1 MEFENYDLKLH
12 GVRLPIVELTKKDL
26 DFVGAKEGISKPDYL
41 RLLSLKGLEIRIES
55 GMVDAARK
63 EEYITRLDRELGVIN
78 SGGFADYMLLVYDII
93 RFARENNIPKGAAR
107 GSAAGCLVLFL
118 AQVTEV
124 DPIIQELYFERFLSQ
139 ARIKISI
146 IDGITYVDGSLV
158 PDVDLDISHQDRDKV
173 IQYLFE
179 KYPGKS
185 CKLSTLSTLTS
196 KILIKE
202 CGKIVEE
209 YSEQQMNEVSAMI
222 PSVFGKVRELEEAQ
236 EESKDFKIFCNDN
249 PRIFKIARKLRGLIR
264 NKGSHASGYLISF
277 YPLERYLPMDLGSNG
292 EIVSCYDMND
302 AQKVSIK
309 VDLLGLHDVTLIDN
323 VCKSAGIKVEDID
336 YNDPKLYEKLQ
347 MLEVPYGLFQIGGDC
362 NLRVINKVK
371 PRNLYDLAVVVALA
385 RPGALAYVDQFA
397 EYVRTGEAQS
407 VHPFFDDILEK
418 TGGIPVFQEQAMKM
432 VNKIGLT
439 LDDAETIRRVIGKK
453 KIDQMPVWEAKVRQA
468 VKDNGIDPKAADVLW
483 KVLDDSK
490 SYSFNLSH
498 SISYALLAAY
508 SVYLKFE
515 YPAKFFIESLK
526 LTRAKSDPIAE
537 IADIQK
543 ELVYFGVKLQPPDI
557 VKSDLDFKEEGEDIR
572 YGLSAIKGVSEK
584 TFEKLKEFIDADKTN
599 KFQIFQAA
607 KRAKLNIGIFSA
619 LIQAGALS
627 SMGDDRPKL
636 VYEAQLFNLL
646 TDKEKNWVIENG
658 ANYNYNLFSILKGWE
673 GCISNGKPVFKES
686 RIATLKKKADKYRE
700 IHTQNSKFPEFAAY
714 VYERNLTGYCYS
726 QKLKKIFDSYAKD
739 SITTMLD
746 IKSLM
751 ADDKAEC
758 VGFVTLCEKK
768 TSKNKKKYCKIEL
781 EDETGKTELL
791 LFDPSFSKFE
801 EQGLIPKEG
810 AVLLA
815 GVRKWNDAL
824 IVDSI
829 KLFHDKI
836 YMKLA
841 DLKDRSKDD
850 SEV

>member
-1 MEFENYDLKLH
+1 MDFENYDLNLH
-12 GVRLPIVELTKKDL
+12 GVRLPIVDLTQKDL
-26 DFVGAKEGISKPDYL
+26 DFVGAKEGISKPDFL
-41 RLLSLKGLEIRIES
+41 RLLSLKGLDIRIKD
-55 GMVDAARK
+55 GLVDGSRK
-63 EEYITRLDRELGVIN
+63 EEYIERLDRELGVIN
-78 SGGFADYMLLVYDII
+78 SGGFADYMLLVWDII

-124 DPIIQELYFERFLSQ
+124 DPIIQGLYFERFLSQ
-139 ARIKISI
+139 ARIKIKVV
-146 IDGITYVDGSLV
+146 DGITYVDGSLV

-202 CGKIVEE
+202 CGKIVED
-209 YSEQQMNEVSAMI
+209 YTEQQMNEVSSMI
-222 PSVFGKVRELEEAQ
+222 PSVFGKVRELEEARD
-236 EESKDFKIFCNDN
+236 ESKDFNLFCIQN

-277 YPLERYLPMDLGSNG
+277 YPLEKYLPMDLGSNG

-336 YNDPKLYEKLQ
+336 YNSSEIYDKLQ
-347 MLEVPYGLFQIGGDC
+347 LLEAPYGLFQIGGDC

-371 PRNLYDLAVVVALA
+371 PRDLYDLAVVVALA

-397 EYVRTGEAQS
+397 EYVRTGEASS
-407 VHPFFDDILEK
+407 VHPFFDDILGR

-432 VNKIGLT
+432 VNKIGMT
-439 LDDAETIRRVIGKK
+439 LEEAETIRRVIGKK
-453 KIDQMPVWEAKVRQA
+453 KIDEMPVWEGRVRES
-468 VKDNGIDPKAADVLW
+468 VKKNGIDEKAADVLW

-508 SVYLKFE
+508 SVYLKFK

-537 IADIQK
+537 ISDIQK
-543 ELVYFGVKLQPPDI
+543 ELVYFGVNLLPPDI
-557 VKSDLDFKEEGEDIR
+557 VKSDLDFKEEGDDIR

-584 TFEKLKEFIDADKTN
+584 TFEKLKEFIDAEKTN
-599 KFQIFQAA
+599 KFQVFQAA

-627 SMGDDRPKL
+627 SMGEDRPKL

-646 TDKEKNWVIENG
+646 TDKEKTWVIENG
-658 ANYNYNLFSILKGWE
+658 EQFNFSLFKILAEWQT
-673 GCISNGKPVFKES
+673 CISNGKPVFKET
-686 RIATLKKKADKYRE
+686 RIATLKEKAKKYRE
-700 IHTQNSKFPEFAAY
+700 IHAQNSKFPEFAAY

-726 QKLKKIFDSYAKD
+726 QKLKKIFDKYAKD
-739 SITTMLD
+739 SITPMLEL
-746 IKSLM
+746 KSLL
-751 ADDKAEC
+751 DGDTGEC
-758 VGFVTLCEKK
+758 VGFVTLVEKK
-768 TSKNKKKYCKIEL
+768 TSKNKKKYCKIGL

-791 LFDPSFSKFE
+791 IFDPNFTKFE
-801 EQGLIPKEG
+801 DQGLIPKEG
-810 AVLLA
+810 AVVLA
-815 GVRKWNDAL
+815 EVRKWNDAL
-824 IVDSI
+824 VVNSV
-829 KLFHDKI
+829 KLFNDKI

-841 DLKDRSKDD
+841 DLKEREKKD
-850 SEV
+850 E